1 MPANTELKPM
11 KLTISR
17 DGNTWN
23 KIVTVIETNHP
34 VISQTGLVLL
44 PEMITEEYFD
54 NWENQLKD
62 NPTLNIVEVERFI

>member
-23 KIVTVIETNHP
+23 KVVTMIETNHP

-44 PEMITEEYFD
+44 PEMVTKEYFD

>member
-23 KIVTVIETNHP
+23 KIVTVIETSHP
-34 VISQTGLVLL
+34 VITQTGLVLL
-44 PEMITEEYFD
+44 PEMVTEEYFD